1 MTQSNTR
8 TTRIEVRATADDAC
22 KAAALGIT
30 SGLASFSAEAHLN
43 GKKSSLAV
51 SGGRTPALM
60 FEHLAAQPLDWAD
73 LEVFQVDERW
83 APHGHHDR
91 NATTL
96 VRALPMA
103 NVVLMPVSENVGGSD
118 SAVAAASYAAL
129 LPPSGIDVIHLGLG
143 DDGHTASL
151 VPNDPVL
158 DELHQGVAMTLPYQ
172 GRARLTL
179 TTPTIRAAKL
189 LVWLAVGES
198 KAPMVRRLLSGD
210 PTIPAGRFADCPSI
224 LFLDAAAATEIGRL

>member
-8 TTRIEVRATADDAC
+8 TTRIEVRATAEDAC
-22 KAAALGIT
+22 KAAALAIA
-30 SGLASFSAEAHLN
+30 SGLPSFSPQAHLN

-51 SGGRTPALM
+51 SGGRTPELM
-60 FEHLAAQPLDWAD
+60 FKHLSRQPVDWAH
-73 LEVFQVDERW
+73 LEVFQVDERC
-83 APHGHHDR
+83 APLGHSDR

-103 NVVLMPVSENVGGSD
+103 NVVLMPVSDGPGGSD
-118 SAVAAASYAAL
+118 SAVETASYAAL
-129 LPPSGIDVIHLGLG
+129 LPPTGIDVIHLGLG

-151 VPNDPVL
+151 VPEDSVL
-158 DELHQGVAMTLPYQ
+158 HEVHRGVAMTLPYL
-172 GRARLTL
+172 GRARMTL

-189 LVWLAVGES
+189 LIWLVVGES
-198 KAPMVRRLLSGD
+198 KAPMVRRLLDGD

-224 LFLDAAAATEIGRL
+224 LFLDTAAAAEIGRR